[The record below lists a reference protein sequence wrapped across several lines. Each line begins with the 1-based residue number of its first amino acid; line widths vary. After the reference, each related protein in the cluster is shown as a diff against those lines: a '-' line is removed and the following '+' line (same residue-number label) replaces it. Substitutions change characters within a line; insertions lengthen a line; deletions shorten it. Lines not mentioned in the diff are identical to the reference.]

1 MCNIINIKKVGDIL
15 FGKFVKGIGIIT
27 TISLLHTSISDAS
40 ESPVTIANKEKN
52 SSISTKYQP
61 SGVMLTTD
69 QGQILYNYRGNNQVD
84 PASMSKMMTL
94 YLTYEAIENGK
105 LKLND
110 KVKITNKYATM
121 SNLPNLS
128 SVSLKQG
135 QTYTIEELIKQTTLA
150 SSNAAAMILG
160 EKVSGDNN
168 TFTNKMNQQ
177 AKSFNMTNTN
187 FVNPAGAQNS
197 LLDQYAPSKFKK
209 QDFPK
214 STAKDMNL
222 LMQALIKK
230 YPQILQI
237 SKLPR
242 DTQRGN
248 TFKSTNLSL
257 KGQPLYLPGT
267 DGLKTGTSNKGYNI
281 ALTNKQDQLRLN
293 ETIMNVKPFGDVNAK
308 YNRNRI
314 GNQIIKQY
322 RQKYEYKKV
331 LTEGDHEI
339 DGKKYHVK
347 KDLYDVVPKDKSKW
361 HLAINSK
368 GKVYVH
374 YYRDFLPGS
383 QYPRVAADKKWKW
396 F

>member
-1 MCNIINIKKVGDIL
+1 M

-168 TFTNKMNQQ
+168 IFTNKMNQQ

-237 SKLPR
+237 SKLTR

-339 DGKKYHVK
+339 DGNKYHVK

-383 QYPRVAADKKWKW
+383 HYPRVAADKKWKW

>member
-1 MCNIINIKKVGDIL
+1 M

-27 TISLLHTSISDAS
+27 TISLLHTLISDAS

-383 QYPRVAADKKWKW
+383 QYPRVAVDKKWKW

>member
-1 MCNIINIKKVGDIL
+1 M

-187 FVNPAGAQNS
+187 FVNPAGT
-197 LLDQYAPSKFKK
+197 

>member
-1 MCNIINIKKVGDIL
+1 M

-84 PASMSKMMTL
+84 RASMSKMMTL

-237 SKLPR
+237 SKLTR

-339 DGKKYHVK
+339 DGNKYHVK

-383 QYPRVAADKKWKW
+383 HYPRVAADKKWKW

>member
-339 DGKKYHVK
+339 DGNKYHVK

-383 QYPRVAADKKWKW
+383 HYPRVAADKKWKW

>member
-1 MCNIINIKKVGDIL
+1 M

-281 ALTNKQDQLRLN
+281 ALTNKQDQLHLN

-339 DGKKYHVK
+339 DGNKYHVK

-383 QYPRVAADKKWKW
+383 HYPRVAADKKWKW

>member
-1 MCNIINIKKVGDIL
+1 M

-237 SKLPR
+237 SKLLR

-339 DGKKYHVK
+339 DGNKYHVK

-383 QYPRVAADKKWKW
+383 HYPRVAADKKWKW

>member
-1 MCNIINIKKVGDIL
+1 M

-69 QGQILYNYRGNNQVD
+69 QGQILYNYRGNNQID
-84 PASMSKMMTL
+84 PASMSKMMAL

-339 DGKKYHVK
+339 GGKKYHVK

>member
-1 MCNIINIKKVGDIL
+1 M
-15 FGKFVKGIGIIT
+15 FGKFVKGIGIIA

-237 SKLPR
+237 SKLPQ
-242 DTQRGN
+242 DTQKGN

-257 KGQPLYLPGT
+257 KGQPPYLAGT

-347 KDLYDVVPKDKSKW
+347 KGLYDVVPKDKSKW

-374 YYRDFLPGS
+374 YKRNFLPGS
-383 QYPRVAADKKWKW
+383 HYPRVAADKKWKW

>member
-1 MCNIINIKKVGDIL
+1 M

-187 FVNPAGAQNS
+187 FVNPAGTQNS
-197 LLDQYAPSKFKK
+197 LLDQYAPYAPSKFKK

-293 ETIMNVKPFGDVNAK
+293 ETIMNVNPFGDVNAK

>member
-1 MCNIINIKKVGDIL
+1 M
-15 FGKFVKGIGIIT
+15 FSKFVKGIGVIIT
-27 TISLLHTSISDAS
+27 IALLHTSISYAS

-52 SSISTKYQP
+52 SCISKKYQP

-69 QGQILYNYRGNNQVD
+69 QGQILYHYQGNQHVD

-94 YLTYEAIENGK
+94 YLKYEAIDNGR

-110 KVKITNKYATM
+110 KVKITNHYATL

-128 SVSLKQG
+128 SVSLQQG
-135 QTYTIEELIKQTTLA
+135 QVYTIEALIKQTTLA

-160 EKVSGDNN
+160 EKISGNN
-168 TFTNKMNQQ
+168 DAFTNKMNQQ
-177 AKSFNMTNTN
+177 AQSFHMTNTN
-187 FVNPAGAQNS
+187 FVNPAGAQNR
-197 LLDQYAPSKFKK
+197 LLGQYAPSKFKN
-209 QDFPK
+209 QEYPK
-214 STAKDMNL
+214 STAKDMNI
-222 LMQALIKK
+222 LMQKLISKH
-230 YPQILQI
+230 PEVLQI
-237 SKLPR
+237 SKLTQ
-242 DTQRGN
+242 DTQQGN

-281 ALTNKQDQLRLN
+281 ALTNKQNHLRLN
-293 ETIMNVKPFGDVNAK
+293 ETIMNVQPYGDENAK

-314 GNQIIKQY
+314 GNNIIKQY

-347 KDLYDVVPKDKSKW
+347 KDLYDIVPKDSTQW
-361 HLAINSK
+361 HIAINK
-368 GKVYVH
+368 DGKAYVH
-374 YYRDFLPGS
+374 YHRDFLPGS
-383 QYPRVAADKKWKW
+383 DYPRVAADKKWKW

>member
-1 MCNIINIKKVGDIL
+1 M
-15 FGKFVKGIGIIT
+15 FGKFVKGIGIIA

-150 SSNAAAMILG
+150 SSNASAMILG

-168 TFTNKMNQQ
+168 TFTNTMNQQ

-197 LLDQYAPSKFKK
+197 LFDQYAPSKFKK

-383 QYPRVAADKKWKW
+383 HYPRVAADKKWKW

>member
-1 MCNIINIKKVGDIL
+1 M

-222 LMQALIKK
+222 LMQTLIKK

>member
-1 MCNIINIKKVGDIL
+1 M

-237 SKLPR
+237 SKLTR

-339 DGKKYHVK
+339 DGNKYHVK

-374 YYRDFLPGS
+374 YYRDSLPGS
-383 QYPRVAADKKWKW
+383 HYPRVAADKKWKW

>member
-1 MCNIINIKKVGDIL
+1 M

-293 ETIMNVKPFGDVNAK
+293 ETIMNVKPFGGVNAK

-339 DGKKYHVK
+339 DGNKYHVK

-383 QYPRVAADKKWKW
+383 HYPRVAADKKWKW

>member
-1 MCNIINIKKVGDIL
+1 M

-248 TFKSTNLSL
+248 IFKSTNLSL

-339 DGKKYHVK
+339 DGNKYHVK

-383 QYPRVAADKKWKW
+383 HYPRVAADKKWKW

>member
-1 MCNIINIKKVGDIL
+1 M
-15 FGKFVKGIGIIT
+15 FGKFVKGIGIIA

-52 SSISTKYQP
+52 SNISTKYQP

-177 AKSFNMTNTN
+177 AKSFNMDNTN

-209 QDFPK
+209 QDYPK

-242 DTQRGN
+242 DTQKGN

-293 ETIMNVKPFGDVNAK
+293 ETIMNVKHFGDVNAK

-383 QYPRVAADKKWKW
+383 HYPRVAADKKWKW

>member
-1 MCNIINIKKVGDIL
+1 MYNIINIKKVGDIL

-27 TISLLHTSISDAS
+27 TISLLHTSISYAS

-61 SGVMLTTD
+61 SGVMLTTE

-84 PASMSKMMTL
+84 PASMSKIMTL

-105 LKLND
+105 LKLSD

-168 TFTNKMNQQ
+168 KFTNTMNER
-177 AKSFNMTNTN
+177 AKSFNMANTN

-209 QDFPK
+209 QDYPK

-242 DTQRGN
+242 DTQNGN

-293 ETIMNVKPFGDVNAK
+293 ETLMNVKPFGDVKAK

-314 GNQIIKQY
+314 GNHIIKQY

-331 LTEGDHEI
+331 LTEGNHEI
-339 DGKKYHVK
+339 DGKTYHVK

-361 HLAINSK
+361 HLAINRK
-368 GKVYVH
+368 GKAYVH
-374 YYRDFLPGS
+374 YNRDFLPGS

>member
-1 MCNIINIKKVGDIL
+1 M
-15 FGKFVKGIGIIT
+15 FGKFVKGIGIIA

-52 SSISTKYQP
+52 SNISTKYQP

-168 TFTNKMNQQ
+168 TFTNTMNQR

-242 DTQRGN
+242 DTQKGN

-281 ALTNKQDQLRLN
+281 ALTNKQEQLRLN

-383 QYPRVAADKKWKW
+383 HYPRVAADKKWKW

>member
-1 MCNIINIKKVGDIL
+1 M

>member
-1 MCNIINIKKVGDIL
+1 M

-237 SKLPR
+237 SKLTR

>member
-1 MCNIINIKKVGDIL
+1 M

-69 QGQILYNYRGNNQVD
+69 QGQILYNYRGNNQID

-339 DGKKYHVK
+339 GGKKYHVK

-361 HLAINSK
+361 HLAINRK
-368 GKVYVH
+368 GKAYVH
-374 YYRDFLPGS
+374 YNRDFLPGS

>member
-1 MCNIINIKKVGDIL
+1 GDIL

-237 SKLPR
+237 SKLTR

-339 DGKKYHVK
+339 DGNKYHVK

-383 QYPRVAADKKWKW
+383 HYPRVAADKKWKW

>member
-1 MCNIINIKKVGDIL
+1 M

-237 SKLPR
+237 SKLTR

-293 ETIMNVKPFGDVNAK
+293 EKIMNVKPFGDVNAK

-339 DGKKYHVK
+339 DGNKYHVK

-383 QYPRVAADKKWKW
+383 HYPRVAADKKWKW

>member
-1 MCNIINIKKVGDIL
+1 M

-237 SKLPR
+237 SKLTR

-383 QYPRVAADKKWKW
+383 HYPRVAADKKWKW

>member
-1 MCNIINIKKVGDIL
+1 M
-15 FGKFVKGIGIIT
+15 FGKFVKGIGIIA

-52 SSISTKYQP
+52 SNISTKYQP

-168 TFTNKMNQQ
+168 TFTNTMNQR

-237 SKLPR
+237 SKLPW
-242 DTQRGN
+242 DTQKGN

-383 QYPRVAADKKWKW
+383 HYPRVAADKKWKW

>member
-1 MCNIINIKKVGDIL
+1 M

-160 EKVSGDNN
+160 ENVSGDNN

-187 FVNPAGAQNS
+187 FVNPAGTQNS
-197 LLDQYAPSKFKK
+197 LLDQYAPSKFKNK
-209 QDFPK
+209 
-214 STAKDMNL
+214 
-222 LMQALIKK
+222 I
-230 YPQILQI
+230 
-237 SKLPR
+237 
-242 DTQRGN
+242 
-248 TFKSTNLSL
+248 SL
-257 KGQPLYLPGT
+257 KVPL
-267 DGLKTGTSNKGYNI
+267 KI
-281 ALTNKQDQLRLN
+281 
-293 ETIMNVKPFGDVNAK
+293 
-308 YNRNRI
+308 
-314 GNQIIKQY
+314 
-322 RQKYEYKKV
+322 
-331 LTEGDHEI
+331 
-339 DGKKYHVK
+339 
-347 KDLYDVVPKDKSKW
+347 
-361 HLAINSK
+361 
-368 GKVYVH
+368 
-374 YYRDFLPGS
+374 
-383 QYPRVAADKKWKW
+383 
-396 F
+396 

>member
-1 MCNIINIKKVGDIL
+1 M
-15 FGKFVKGIGIIT
+15 FGKFVKGIGIIA
-27 TISLLHTSISDAS
+27 TISLLHTSINDAS

-52 SSISTKYQP
+52 SNISTKYQP

-177 AKSFNMTNTN
+177 AKSFNMDNTN

-209 QDFPK
+209 QDYPK

-242 DTQRGN
+242 DTQKGN

-383 QYPRVAADKKWKW
+383 HYPRVAADKKWKW

>member
-1 MCNIINIKKVGDIL
+1 M

-61 SGVMLTTD
+61 SGVMLITD
-69 QGQILYNYRGNNQVD
+69 QGQILYNYRGNNQID

-339 DGKKYHVK
+339 GGKKYHVK

>member
-1 MCNIINIKKVGDIL
+1 M

-69 QGQILYNYRGNNQVD
+69 QGQILYNYRGKNQVD

-237 SKLPR
+237 SKLTR

-339 DGKKYHVK
+339 DGNKYHVK

-383 QYPRVAADKKWKW
+383 HYPRVAADKKWKW

>member
-1 MCNIINIKKVGDIL
+1 M
-15 FGKFVKGIGIIT
+15 FGKFVKGIGIIA

-52 SSISTKYQP
+52 SNISTKYQP

-177 AKSFNMTNTN
+177 AKSFNMDNTN

-209 QDFPK
+209 QDYPK

-242 DTQRGN
+242 DTQKGN

-293 ETIMNVKPFGDVNAK
+293 ETIMNVKPFGDVNTK

-383 QYPRVAADKKWKW
+383 HYPRVAADKKWKW

>member
-1 MCNIINIKKVGDIL
+1 M
-15 FGKFVKGIGIIT
+15 FGKFVKGIGIIA

-209 QDFPK
+209 QDYPK

-242 DTQRGN
+242 DTQKGN

-314 GNQIIKQY
+314 GNQTIKQY

-374 YYRDFLPGS
+374 YKRNFLPGS
-383 QYPRVAADKKWKW
+383 HYPRVAADKKWKW

>member
-1 MCNIINIKKVGDIL
+1 M

-237 SKLPR
+237 SKLTR

-339 DGKKYHVK
+339 DGNKYHVK

-383 QYPRVAADKKWKW
+383 HYPRVAAEKKWKW

>member
-1 MCNIINIKKVGDIL
+1 M

-40 ESPVTIANKEKN
+40 ESPVTIANKEKT

-237 SKLPR
+237 SKLTR

-339 DGKKYHVK
+339 DGNKYHVK

-383 QYPRVAADKKWKW
+383 HYPRVAADKKWKW

>member
-1 MCNIINIKKVGDIL
+1 M

-110 KVKITNKYATM
+110 KVKITNKYATT

-339 DGKKYHVK
+339 DGNKYHVK

-383 QYPRVAADKKWKW
+383 HYPRVAADKKWKW

>member
-1 MCNIINIKKVGDIL
+1 M

-27 TISLLHTSISDAS
+27 TISLLHTSISYAS
-40 ESPVTIANKEKN
+40 ESPVTIANKEKK

-61 SGVMLTTD
+61 SGVMLTTE

-84 PASMSKMMTL
+84 PASMSKIMTL

-105 LKLND
+105 LKLSD

-135 QTYTIEELIKQTTLA
+135 QTHTIEELIKQTTLA

-168 TFTNKMNQQ
+168 KFTNTMNER
-177 AKSFNMTNTN
+177 AKSFNMANTN

-209 QDFPK
+209 QDYPK

-242 DTQRGN
+242 DTQNGN

-293 ETIMNVKPFGDVNAK
+293 ETLMNVKPFGDVKAK

-314 GNQIIKQY
+314 GNHIIKQY

-331 LTEGDHEI
+331 LTEGNHEI
-339 DGKKYHVK
+339 DGKTYHVK

-361 HLAINSK
+361 HLAINRK
-368 GKVYVH
+368 GKAYVH
-374 YYRDFLPGS
+374 YNRDFLPGS

>member
-1 MCNIINIKKVGDIL
+1 M
-15 FGKFVKGIGIIT
+15 FGKFVKGIGIIA

-52 SSISTKYQP
+52 SNISTKYQP

-177 AKSFNMTNTN
+177 AKSFNMDNTN
-187 FVNPAGAQNS
+187 FVNPAGGQNS

-209 QDFPK
+209 QDYPK

-242 DTQRGN
+242 DTQKGN

-383 QYPRVAADKKWKW
+383 HYPRVAADKKWKW

>member
-1 MCNIINIKKVGDIL
+1 M
-15 FGKFVKGIGIIT
+15 FGKFVKGIGIIA

-168 TFTNKMNQQ
+168 TFTNTMNQQ

-197 LLDQYAPSKFKK
+197 LFDQYAPSKFKK

-383 QYPRVAADKKWKW
+383 HYPRVAADKKWKW

>member
-1 MCNIINIKKVGDIL
+1 M

-168 TFTNKMNQQ
+168 TFANKMNQQ

-237 SKLPR
+237 SKLTR

-339 DGKKYHVK
+339 DGNKYHVK

-383 QYPRVAADKKWKW
+383 HYPRVAADKKWKW